1 MNNVFT
7 QDRANTDQSGRV
19 EEESSYKNVSRASKA
34 VMPRGSKKALSPYS
48 GDNHPSFIIT
58 PR

>member
-7 QDRANTDQSGRV
+7 QDRVNTDQSGRV

-48 GDNHPSFIIT
+48 GS
-58 PR
+58 